1 MMYQTQTFWDL
12 TNVLSFWG
20 LKTYVLK
27 KTRQHEF
34 ECAQSLYLFIVY
46 ILLKVKSISCQ
57 MQ

>member
-1 MMYQTQTFWDL
+1 MY
-12 TNVLSFWG
+12 VPSFWG
-20 LKTYVLK
+20 LKNYVLK

-46 ILLKVKSISCQ
+46 ILKVKSISCQ

>member
-1 MMYQTQTFWDL
+1 MY
-12 TNVLSFWG
+12 VPSFWG
-20 LKTYVLK
+20 LKNYVLK